1 MTLEE
6 KMYSITSKNTAKARV
21 YKTLADSIKD
31 YESYAWLLDRADKT
45 AYSSRDIEV
54 MFNILKKGSVAA

>member
-1 MTLEE
+1 MTIEE

-21 YKTLADSIKD
+21 YKTLVDSVDD
-31 YESYAWLLDRADKT
+31 YESYAWLVDRADKT
-45 AYSSRDIEV
+45 AYSSRDVEV

>member
-1 MTLEE
+1 MSIEE
-6 KMYSITSKNTAKARV
+6 KMYSIISKNTAKARV
-21 YKTLADSIKD
+21 YKTLSDSVSD
-31 YESYAWLLDRADKT
+31 YESYAWLIDRADKT